1 MFRDQHPSLAH
12 PAETVPCPHRAAAT
26 RAVDT
31 AIPLSDLLARD
42 PVAVAIEVVGVPG
55 WGAYRT
61 VDLVAVYVAAR
72 RRRRSAAGA
81 AEAEA
86 DAEGDAVSA
95 GVAEALGLTEAPPQ
109 PGVPSSIPLPLS
121 AS

>member
-12 PAETVPCPHRAAAT
+12 PAEIVHCAHRAAAP
-26 RAVDT
+26 RPVDRKV
-31 AIPLSDLLARD
+31 PLRRLLARESIA
-42 PVAVAIEVVGVPG
+42 VAVEVVGVSRR
-55 WGAYRT
+55 GAYRT